1 MNKTVLNVKI
11 ATIIQFI
18 LCLIFAF
25 AIWISVKYS
34 DMYSKPENAN
44 QTEEI
49 TETADASCESN
60 FIEV

>member
-11 ATIIQFI
+11 VTIIQFI

-25 AIWISVKYS
+25 AIWISVKYA
-34 DMYSKPENAN
+34 DMYSNPENSN
-44 QTEEI
+44 STEKTE
-49 TETADASCESN
+49 ETADASYESN

>member
-34 DMYSKPENAN
+34 DMYSEPENAN
-44 QTEEI
+44 QTEES

>member
-1 MNKTVLNVKI
+1 MNKTVLNFKI

-25 AIWISVKYS
+25 AIWISVKYA
-34 DMYSKPENAN
+34 DMYSSTDNTDP
-44 QTEEI
+44 TE
-49 TETADASCESN
+49 ETADASHESN